1 MTLCLIKM
9 ITTCFR
15 GFFFTV
21 NVAHSPSQFL
31 QGQAAMSEPP
41 QLAVWTASTV
51 IDGNTNQTALG
62 LSCAITD
69 FSKNY
74 TSVWLKVQLQRLFNV
89 AYTDIYFRN
98 EGSKFKNISN
108 F

>member
-1 MTLCLIKM
+1 MTPCLIKM

-15 GFFFTV
+15 VLFFFTV

-62 LSCAITD
+62 LSCTISD
-69 FSKNY
+69 FPR
-74 TSVWLKVQLQRLFNV
+74 TTHQF
-89 AYTDIYFRN
+89 
-98 EGSKFKNISN
+98 G
-108 F
+108 